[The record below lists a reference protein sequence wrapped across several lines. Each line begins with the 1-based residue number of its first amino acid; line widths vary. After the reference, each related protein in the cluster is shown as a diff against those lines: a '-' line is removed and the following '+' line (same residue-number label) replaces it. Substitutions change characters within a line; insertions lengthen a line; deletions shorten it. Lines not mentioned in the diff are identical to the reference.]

1 MMLFRPLTKVPVAL
15 ESCSMLLCQSE
26 VPVERIT
33 CSAYEAIV
41 FRRGVLRSMSRS
53 GGKEAHSQVGEGHI
67 AVVGIEV

>member
-1 MMLFRPLTKVPVAL
+1 
-15 ESCSMLLCQSE
+15 MLLCQSD